1 MKSGP
6 RSELA
11 ATTVAVA
18 PGGFESSVTSWYGPW
33 TSVAQPPRNASMDAR
48 NSRSCLMTHL
58 LSVVG
63 DRRPPIEDQTRLVQT
78 WSNPPRLVPAVAP
91 EDGLLEGPG
100 NRERRHPLRLR
111 HKHLH
116 RRKGN
121 ERGRYG
127 TGCAAVKKIRVY

>member
-18 PGGFESSVTSWYGPW
+18 PGGLESNVTSWYGPW
-33 TSVAQPPRNASMDAR
+33 TSVAQPPRNASADTR
-48 NSRSCLMTHL
+48 NNRSCLMTPL

-78 WSNPPRLVPAVAP
+78 GPELMSDRRPPYLFP
-91 EDGLLEGPG
+91 LLP
-100 NRERRHPLRLR
+100 RASP
-111 HKHLH
+111 
-116 RRKGN
+116 
-121 ERGRYG
+121 
-127 TGCAAVKKIRVY
+127 